1 MEADTCSILAMEQTS
16 SYSLVYQD
24 FSFSFKALNSSV
36 AEVQVAGNEALK
48 KVYPKRSV
56 VTRPTIKVLYKW
68 TCYS

>member
-1 MEADTCSILAMEQTS
+1 MEQTS

-56 VTRPTIKVLYKW
+56 VTRPTIKVLYK
-68 TCYS
+68 